1 MPKNISRL
9 FLSLS
14 LSFHVLLYFLLD
26 GKSSSCNKYEAT
38 GTLSVNKSADKDVVR
53 EGEVVKYTIVVNNP
67 SEGIWKNVVVTD
79 DIPVEYVRDGVTTI
93 DGKYSP
99 FIGGS
104 MNHLSTNLGDIK
116 PGESH
121 TIVYYVRLRDGVQ
134 GPKAKILK
142 NSVVARGDNG
152 TATDSCEVKVPPKKK
167 GDGDNLPNKNEPY
180 IEKKADKSSVD
191 LSTKDRR
198 VTYTVTLHNPT
209 NKVWKNIHLEDQVR
223 TNFAHLYVD
232 SVRINGRS
240 VKFGGS
246 TIGNEGYEYR
256 AGGNNFLGDVRFPV
270 GDIQPGKS
278 VKVEYALRL
287 ESDIREEYQNIA
299 SAVSD
304 NFDPK
309 EDRCVVRVYNNQPV
323 SGVHIAL
330 TMGRKGSG
338 KMDYDDWILINEA
351 AAIIFR
357 GMTPE
362 RYGRLQSRTPSVTS
376 DVPIEDQFYVAEG
389 HRKMWHLGV
398 VREKDYDSKYVVP
411 VGGGPSKNVA
421 ANGDLI
427 NRMLRECAFKPMPG
441 IQDGA
446 KVKRGPFVDEFL
458 KQLGRD
464 KPHDVNGCEVR
475 SYTDEGKITGHA
487 RDVTDEASVTH
498 DYVLDNMEKEI
509 WVWSDVNDDP
519 KIW

>member
-1 MPKNISRL
+1 MAL
-9 FLSLS
+9 
-14 LSFHVLLYFLLD
+14 
-26 GKSSSCNKYEAT
+26 
-38 GTLSVNKSADKDVVR
+38 
-53 EGEVVKYTIVVNNP
+53 
-67 SEGIWKNVVVTD
+67 
-79 DIPVEYVRDGVTTI
+79 
-93 DGKYSP
+93 
-99 FIGGS
+99 
-104 MNHLSTNLGDIK
+104 
-116 PGESH
+116 
-121 TIVYYVRLRDGVQ
+121 
-134 GPKAKILK
+134 
-142 NSVVARGDNG
+142 
-152 TATDSCEVKVPPKKK
+152 ATDSCEVTVPPKKPE
-167 GDGDNLPNKNEPY
+167 DRPNKPGLDGEPY

-209 NKVWKNIHLEDQVR
+209 NKVWKNVHLEDQVR

-309 EDRCVVRVYNNQPV
+309 EDRCVVRVFNNQPV

-330 TMGRKGSG
+330 TMGRRDSG
-338 KMDYDDWILINEA
+338 RMDYDEPILINEA
-351 AAIIFR
+351 AAVIMR
-357 GMTPE
+357 AMTPE
-362 RYGRLQSRTPSVTS
+362 AYGKLQSRTPSVTS
-376 DVPIEDQFYVAEG
+376 KVPVDGQFYVSEG
-389 HRKMWHLGV
+389 HRKMYHFGV
-398 VREKDYDSKYVVP
+398 IRDGDYDQKYVVTIKGP
-411 VGGGPSKNVA
+411 KGGQNVA
-421 ANGDLI
+421 ASGDLI
-427 NRMLRECAFKPMPG
+427 NRMLVECGFKAMPG
-441 IQDGA
+441 IQDQEL
-446 KVKRGPFVDEFL
+446 VPRGPFVDELL

-464 KPHDVNGCEVR
+464 QPHDLNGCEIR
-475 SYTDEGKITGHA
+475 SYTDYGKITGHA

-498 DYVLDNMEKEI
+498 DYVLDNNHKEI